1 MGLESFY
8 GGKQGVSPV
17 IKNRFKYITAE
28 KIDEDTYYDKAYGDR
43 IGHTTIL
50 TWDEYLCLRDN
61 NALPEN
67 INISN
72 NIQKKSDFP
81 TNIPIPWTTE
91 TLKPFTMDECL
102 KDVNYTDVWYG
113 ELCIIDT
120 DSKYNPNNGKLYRRT
135 LKQVDNRNVKTE
147 DTAYAEYIGQ
157 IVGPMGG
164 VSKFVFG
171 SVDSARK
178 MAVGELP
185 TYSND
190 HVTDEEPLNIA
201 NWDYLY
207 QNAENEM
214 STTPPTGEL
223 GGSAARYDDIA
234 VLTSNNIIANEE
246 NLKNFSIKTVPG
258 IELDENGIPKK
269 EIVDGKE
276 VPIYNDEIKYAWC
289 NVVRKDDDK
298 NLDAWVYMGFDIP
311 YTVYESKA
319 VNIPYWLNLDSV
331 GYSKDTHNPDHP
343 FYHNLHFYVP
353 RGTRGIGPEEFFVAD
368 KNFNEPLYDIHDIV
382 YDSTTDTYDL
392 KKQKKEKENGE
403 YEYVDINPKYPAK
416 TNNEDS
422 RPKVENPDTETLI
435 DSNSYWVAKWT
446 LYNPKQVEGNVDL
459 RDDPGKDSTIYKTVY
474 VYLGNYKDIHSI
486 NLDEHG
492 TFSIEYSD
500 GTSKTWTELI
510 TWITEISLNTN
521 KEDTNY
527 GQFKI
532 TFNNNRKISNIDENL
547 HLIKNVKYDDSTGK
561 ITFTYSEQQNNEA
574 EGIEVLDIL
583 TGDVIYPKQ
592 ININTDKTSND
603 YGKVTYYNNI
613 DFSDFSQNELRQ
625 DVQSKDIAILPLIKS
640 NNYNPDTGIITFTY
654 TGNPDEINIPTNNAI
669 EYISVMKIDPNTG
682 ELQYKFNTDKVTD
695 PWRNLTD
702 DEDNNFILRD
712 IVDLKIS
719 DGTIPTSVY
728 NLLPNGILSP
738 TLSDEPIYGHLYVQ
752 YRGDTAYRDVGL
764 VKTKPTLS
772 TVLQVKPLNNNHIV
786 IQDGYFTS
794 EEDAIDFL
802 NNSGYNENTTPA
814 TYADTEGNIL
824 VKGIDQTGSFIS
836 FSTKDNNN
844 DIVTYLAYYDPT
856 KGNNGSWVSA
866 GIVGGA
872 STGKSV
878 NIYSIINP
886 NATLTDDKYIEWNKD
901 NEIYFEDKSPISDTS
916 EQLNLLWVNS
926 GD

>member
-1 MGLESFY
+1 MSLESFY

-17 IKNRFKYITAE
+17 IKNRFKYINVD
-28 KIDEDTYYDKAYGDR
+28 DEAYKDR
-43 IGHTTIL
+43 NNHSTIL

-67 INISN
+67 IDKT
-72 NIQKKSDFP
+72 IQKKSDFP
-81 TNIPIPWTTE
+81 TNISIPWNAT

-223 GGSAARYDDIA
+223 GSSAARYDDIA

-331 GYSKDTHNPDHP
+331 GYSKDTHNPKHP

-353 RGTRGIGPEEFFVAD
+353 RGTRGIGPEEIMVVGEG
-368 KNFNEPLYDIHDIV
+368 FNSLPEGTNLYSLGDII
-382 YDSTTDTYDL
+382 YNSTTDEYSL
-392 KKQKKEKENGE
+392 KSNARPITPQTTQLKDDKH
-403 YEYVDINPKYPAK
+403 
-416 TNNEDS
+416 TEDS
-422 RPKVENPDTETLI
+422 QKNST
-435 DSNSYWVAKWT
+435 SYWVAKWT
-446 LYNPKQVEGNVDL
+446 LYNPKQVEGNVEL
-459 RDDPGKDSTIYKTVY
+459 RDTPGEDSTTYETVY
-474 VYLGNYKDIHSI
+474 VYLGNYRDIHNI
-486 NLDEHG
+486 NLENDG
-492 TFSIEYSD
+492 TFSINYSD
-500 GTSKTWTELI
+500 GTSKTYSKII
-510 TWITEISLNTN
+510 TWVTGVSLNTT
-521 KEDTNY
+521 KENANY
-527 GQFKI
+527 GQFQV
-532 TFNNNRKISNIDENL
+532 TFNNNKIPEINENL
-547 HLIKNVKYDDSTGK
+547 HLIKDVNYDDSTGQ
-561 ITFTYSEQQNNEA
+561 ITFTYSEQQDDNA
-574 EGIEVLDIL
+574 EDIEVWDIL
-583 TGDVIYPKQ
+583 TGNIVYPKQ
-592 ININTDKTSND
+592 IDINTDKTNNN
-603 YGKVTYYNNI
+603 YGKVTYYNNT
-613 DFSDFSQNELRQ
+613 DFSNGNLKQGA
-625 DVQSKDIAILPLIKS
+625 QSKDIAILPLIKS

-654 TGNPDEINIPTNNAI
+654 AGNPDMTIPTDNAI

-682 ELQYKFNTDKVTD
+682 ELQYKLNTDKATD
-695 PWRNLTD
+695 PWKNITD
-702 DEDNNFILRD
+702 DADNNFILRD

-719 DGTIPTSVY
+719 DGVVPASVY
-728 NLLPNGILSP
+728 NLING
-738 TLSDEPIYGHLYVQ
+738 TLDTTATNQTPYFGHLYVL
-752 YRGDTAYRDVGL
+752 YRGDDHYKDLG
-764 VKTKPTLS
+764 
-772 TVLQVKPLNNNHIV
+772 QVKVRPNIGSFLTIKNTNDGSTDSFASAADAIALLNN
-786 IQDGYFTS
+786 DGYIK
-794 EEDAIDFL
+794 DDM
-802 NNSGYNENTTPA
+802 
-814 TYADTEGNIL
+814 TYASNTGEIKFEGA
-824 VKGIDQTGSFIS
+824 DQTGSFVIFIIGEGNS
-836 FSTKDNNN
+836 LETH
-844 DIVTYLAYYDPT
+844 LAYYDTISNP
-856 KGNNGSWVSA
+856 KQWKDA
-866 GIVGGA
+866 GTVGGSGSGGAA
-872 STGKSV
+872 S
-878 NIYSIINP
+878 NIQSTNPSYNPAQSDSEEYLKWDEEVEITFKEVSSTSGSNPLILGDLSI
-886 NATLTDDKYIEWNKD
+886 W
-901 NEIYFEDKSPISDTS
+901 
-916 EQLNLLWVNS
+916 Q
-926 GD
+926 